1 MTTIYKIEKES
12 SPSKNIL
19 CIMLSEDMKKLIH
32 DWQIK
37 MDQLV
42 FDEQIKT
49 GSFHGCCPVSDTKSS
64 KMKQLQEKGI
74 IKPYYGATSVNAC
87 TYAIQIIPPKCIVC
101 VENEVVQDKVSFEDT
116 VEIVT
121 LNSSEIK
128 AKQGNEFSITNKEYL
143 TLNNWNNWDPKDE
156 LTSRYIYKF
165 SPGSIGVAIAVI
177 DTSSKEKIDISDY
190 SGW

>member
-1 MTTIYKIEKES
+1 MTTIYKINQES
-12 SPSKNIL
+12 SSSKNIL

-37 MDQLV
+37 MDQIV

-49 GSFHGCCPVSDTKSS
+49 GSFHGCCPVSDTKRS

-87 TYAIQIIPPKCIVC
+87 TYSIQIIPPKCIVW
-101 VENEVVQDKVSFEDT
+101 VENEVVRNKISFEDT
-116 VEIVT
+116 VGIMT
-121 LNSSEIK
+121 LNASEIE

-143 TLNNWNNWDPKDE
+143 TLHNWKNWDSKDE
-156 LTSRYIYKF
+156 LTARYIYKF
-165 SPGSIGVAIAVI
+165 SPGSIGLAITVI
-177 DTSSKEKIDISDY
+177 DTYSNEKIDISDY
-190 SGW
+190 SNW

>member
-1 MTTIYKIEKES
+1 MTTIYKMKKES
-12 SPSKNIL
+12 SPAKNIL
-19 CIMLSEDMKKLIH
+19 YIMLSENTKKLIH

-37 MDQLV
+37 MDEIV

-49 GSFHGCCPVSDTKSS
+49 GSFHGCCPVNDTKRS
-64 KMKQLQEKGI
+64 KMKLLQEKGI

-116 VEIVT
+116 VEIK
-121 LNSSEIK
+121 LLDASEIE
-128 AKQGNEFSITNKEYL
+128 AKKGNEFLITGKEYL
-143 TLNNWNNWDPKDE
+143 TLNNWKYWDPKDE

-177 DTSSKEKIDISDY
+177 DTFSKEKIDISDY

>member
-1 MTTIYKIEKES
+1 MTIIYKLKKES

-19 CIMLSEDMKKLIH
+19 CIMLSEDMKKLIR
-32 DWQIK
+32 DWQNK

-49 GSFHGCCPVSDTKSS
+49 GSYNGCCPVSDTKRS

-87 TYAIQIIPPKCIVC
+87 TYSIQIIPPKCIVSI
-101 VENEVVQDKVSFEDT
+101 ENEVVRDKASFEDT
-116 VEIVT
+116 LEIMT
-121 LNSSEIK
+121 LDESEIE
-128 AKQGNEFSITNKEYL
+128 AKRGNEFSITNKEYV
-143 TLNNWNNWDPKDE
+143 TLNNWNNWNQKDE

-165 SPGSIGVAIAVI
+165 SPGSIGVAITVI
-177 DTSSKEKIDISDY
+177 DTFSKEKIDISDY